1 MKVQIQVPQLCLV
14 TDPTVPDLLARI
26 KQALEAGITM
36 LQLRGHNLPASYIY
50 ELAQALGPL
59 CRQHGTLFIVNDR
72 IDVALATGADGVQL
86 GGRSLPPMAA
96 RMLIFQNPQT
106 DRRNSENTL
115 QAPTP
120 PGPYDSNRSISTT
133 SSGFALGVSVH
144 SLAQARTAIEQ
155 GADFLIAG
163 TIFASR
169 SHPDRPAAGTE
180 LLRQIKQHAPSLP
193 ILGIG
198 GINATN
204 AEQVMEAGADGIA
217 VISAILL
224 AEDIAHSVQ
233 ELRRN
238 VGLSK

>member
-1 MKVQIQVPQLCLV
+1 MQIQVPQLCLV
-14 TDPTVPDLLARI
+14 TDPSIPDLLARI
-26 KQALEAGITM
+26 KRALAAGITM
-36 LQLRGHNLPASYIY
+36 LQLRCRDRPASYVY
-50 ELAQALGPL
+50 ELALALKPL

-86 GGRSLPPMAA
+86 GSRSLPPAVA
-96 RMLIFQNPQT
+96 RMLIGPQ
-106 DRRNSENTL
+106 RL
-115 QAPTP
+115 
-120 PGPYDSNRSISTT
+120 
-133 SSGFALGVSVH
+133 LGVSAH
-144 SLAQARTAIEQ
+144 SLEQARTASEQ
-155 GADFLIAG
+155 GADFLIVG

-169 SHPDRPAAGTE
+169 SHPDRPSAGTA
-180 LLRQIKQHAPSLP
+180 LLHQIKQHAPSLP

-233 ELRRN
+233 ELHRSI
-238 VGLSK
+238 GLSN